1 MKLTT
6 RDIEKLNHINS
17 VMEDINESTT
27 LIYEH
32 LVDEEFE
39 NLRIEIR
46 ITINKLHNLLKSVE
60 DEI

>member
-6 RDIEKLNHINS
+6 RDIEKLNHINH
-17 VMEDINESTT
+17 VMNDIHTSTT

-32 LVDEEFE
+32 MVDEEFE
-39 NLRIEIR
+39 KLQTELLA
-46 ITINKLHNLLKSVE
+46 TIDKLKSLLKSVE